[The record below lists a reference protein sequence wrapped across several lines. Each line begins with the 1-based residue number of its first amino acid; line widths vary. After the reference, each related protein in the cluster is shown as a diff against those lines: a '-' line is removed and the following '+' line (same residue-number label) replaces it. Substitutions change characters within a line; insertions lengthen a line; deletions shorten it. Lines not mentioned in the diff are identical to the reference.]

1 MYWKSVLQF
10 ILQSYTMI
18 SIICPREL
26 WERIDS
32 IAPTS
37 DELPIFARRL
47 PVSGGCLL
55 PPGRRDGEAQISLLI
70 FSQVPI
76 KSLFNVIYLSY

>member
-10 ILQSYTMI
+10 ILQSYTTL
-18 SIICPREL
+18 SIVCPREL
-26 WERIDS
+26 WERIGS

-37 DELPIFARRL
+37 DELPVFARRL

-55 PPGRRDGEAQISLLI
+55 PPGRHDGEAQISLLI
-70 FSQVPI
+70 FSQMPM
-76 KSLFNVIYLSY
+76 KSLFNVIHLPY